1 MILDFADLPHIR
13 ATMDAR
19 KKRMQIWLEM
29 PLSLPEYRNDE
40 PSRGVLFVQ
49 WKKYSVPLTLS
60 EAPLVSKHALDLSSC
75 R

>member
-13 ATMDAR
+13 ATMDVR

-40 PSRGVLFVQ
+40 PSRLCSFRAME
-49 WKKYSVPLTLS
+49 KIRT
-60 EAPLVSKHALDLSSC
+60 VSAQTCSGSFIMQMI
-75 R
+75 